1 MERNTNLLIIDDE
14 VKVITSLKRL
24 LRKDGYTIFSAQ
36 SAEEALNLMVTCEMA
51 VVVSDYMMPGVD
63 GLAFFEMLKGKYDQ
77 VVKILLTGKS
87 TMESALESIN
97 RLKLFGYMTKPW
109 PAEDIRA
116 MLRNAFEHYNL
127 MAENYHYQS
136 LIREQNKQLSLANEK
151 LEEQV
156 QRRTKLLEDAVRE
169 GVMMLATAAEE
180 KDKETG
186 NHLQRIQMI
195 SLAICGELNISKSL
209 AETISLFSVTHDV
222 GKIHIP
228 DRVLNKR
235 GPLDDEEWI
244 IMRGHTIAG
253 EKILG
258 KKKYYAIAREIA
270 RSHHENWDG
279 TGYPD
284 GISGEQ
290 IPLPARIV
298 AVADVFDALRSKRPY
313 KEAWDIMRTTEELRR
328 LSGRKFDPNV
338 LEAFFR
344 VLAKRESDNFTV

>member
-1 MERNTNLLIIDDE
+1 MEQNTNLLIVDDE
-14 VKVITSLKRL
+14 EKVITSLKRL
-24 LRKDGYTIFSAQ
+24 LRKDGYAIFSAQ
-36 SAEEALNLMVTCEMA
+36 SAEEALSLMDTSEIA
-51 VVVSDYMMPGVD
+51 VVVSDLMMPGVD
-63 GLAFFEMLKGKYDQ
+63 GLAFFEMLKVKYDK
-77 VVKILLTGKS
+77 VVKILLTGES

-97 RLKLFGYMTKPW
+97 SLKLFGYMTKPW

-127 MAENYHYQS
+127 LAENNHYQN
-136 LIREQNKQLSLANEK
+136 LIREQNKQLGLANEK

-156 QRRTKLLEDAVRE
+156 RKRTKLLEEALRE

-195 SLAICGELNISKSL
+195 SFAICCELKISKPLS
-209 AETISLFSVTHDV
+209 ETISLFSVTHDV

-228 DRVLNKR
+228 DRVLNKK
-235 GPLDDEEWI
+235 GALDDEEWI

-258 KKKYYAIAREIA
+258 KKKYYAIARGIA

-313 KEAWDIMRTTEELRR
+313 KEAWDMVRTTEELKR
-328 LSGRKFDPNV
+328 LSGRKFDPDI

-344 VLAKRESDNFTV
+344 VLAKKESHIFTV